1 MIAFKLDNESGIF
14 VVYNNDILLGQIYND
29 EDTVYFNPTKDSKN
43 LTVYE
48 MTVITDKM
56 TKILNKVS

>member
-29 EDTVYFNPTKDSKN
+29 EDTVYFNPTKIEREV
-43 LTVYE
+43 LA
-48 MTVITDKM
+48 
-56 TKILNKVS
+56 L